1 MKSNNLVW
9 IDLEMTGL
17 NPNFHKIIE
26 IAIIITDIHLNI
38 LSIGPCI
45 AINQSKKNINL
56 MNSWNRITH
65 KKTGLLTRVQ
75 TSSYNEK
82 KAEKEII
89 LFLKKWIPRNSSPLC
104 GNSINKD
111 RQFLLKYMKRLEL
124 YFHYRSIDVSTIK
137 ELIKRWNPYLK
148 LFKKKS
154 IHNAKNDLLESIKE
168 LKFYKK
174 NFFINFC

>member
-1 MKSNNLVW
+1 MNSNNLVW

-45 AINQSKKNINL
+45 AINQSEKNMRF
-56 MNSWNRITH
+56 MNSWNTATH
-65 KKTGLLTRVQ
+65 IKTGLLNRVKK
-75 TSSYNEK
+75 SSYTEK

-89 LFLKKWIPRNSSPLC
+89 LFLKKWIPRNVSPLC

-111 RQFLLKYMKRLEL
+111 RQFLLKYMKNLEL

-148 LFKKKS
+148 SFKKKYL
-154 IHNAKNDLLESIKE
+154 HNAKTDLLESIKE
-168 LKFYKK
+168 LKYYKK
-174 NFFINFC
+174 NFFINYH